1 MWCGVTYH
9 HACGYSNTPTTVGVR
24 NNVSVPHAE
33 EGDGYQPHGVQQ
45 VGVLLVVV
53 PGEPEDTSV

>member
-1 MWCGVTYH
+1 MTYH
-9 HACGYSNTPTTVGVR
+9 HARGHSYAPAAVGVR
-24 NNVSVPHAE
+24 NNVSVPHAQ

-53 PGEPEDTSV
+53 PGNQRTSVK